1 MPFFQKKLRKKKYK
15 FNLHVVCYAS
25 LRLRILVQG
34 YELHVV
40 CPLSWATH
48 LLYMLFAVRRFAC
61 VPLRRVVSYMLFLG
75 AVNHKFALHVVCCP
89 PSRLCAFA

>member
-1 MPFFQKKLRKKKYK
+1 MRKCKCQYARVSFFQKKLEKKNRE

-61 VPLRRVVSYMLFLG
+61 VPLRRVVGYMLIIG
-75 AVNHKFALHVVCCP
+75 CRK
-89 PSRLCAFA
+89 